1 MTKPLRS
8 LVPPNPKKKAIP
20 ALSVWEHIQ
29 KQRKHSTV
37 ANFQNEM
44 NAAHRR
50 ANKKLELMQAESLL
64 YGRLTPGTRDRL
76 TYRKA
81 QLEHE
86 LVKSMLP

>member
-1 MTKPLRS
+1 MKKPTRS

-20 ALSVWEHIQ
+20 ALSVWEQI
-29 KQRKHSTV
+29 KKERRHSTV

-44 NAAHRR
+44 NEAHRR

-64 YGRLTPGTRDRL
+64 YGRLTPGMRDRP

-81 QLEHE
+81 QLEHD
-86 LVKSMLP
+86 LAKSMLP

>member
-8 LVPPNPKKKAIP
+8 LVPPNPKKRIP
-20 ALSVWEHIQ
+20 ALSVWRQIQ
-29 KQRKHSTV
+29 KQRRHSTV

-44 NAAHRR
+44 NAAHGR

-64 YGRLTPGTRDRL
+64 YGRLTPGMRDRL

-86 LVKSMLP
+86 LAKSMFP